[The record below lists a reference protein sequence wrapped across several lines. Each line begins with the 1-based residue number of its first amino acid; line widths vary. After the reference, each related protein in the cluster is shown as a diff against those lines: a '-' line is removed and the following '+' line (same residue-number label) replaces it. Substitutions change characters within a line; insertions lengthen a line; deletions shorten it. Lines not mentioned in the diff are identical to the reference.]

1 MSNKVLDLFE
11 PTCKDGAKWYAC
23 EATSSNRSPFV
34 GCCKTDPCSISG
46 CALGNL
52 APVSFNASAYG
63 TLPDPSC
70 GSASTFYSCVNIPKN
85 DTTFWGC
92 CKTNACIHRGE
103 PDNKSCPQNDL
114 TAAVLDTASLQQ
126 AYSID
131 GKTGSDD
138 PSGGSSHTGVIVGA
152 VVGGVAVV
160 AIIALLAFCLF
171 KKRRNAKKDA
181 RPASSSSRAAFPGQ
195 GEKTEYRHSAY
206 DEGTDTASTLSPA
219 TPASAHT
226 RPPRGPHDHDHEL
239 AHALGMSN
247 VSPAPPLY
255 NKSPQPPPFATF
267 GQHQYAPVAQSSEP
281 QELPA
286 DLAAGGA
293 QRYSELPAEG
303 SQAMRAPAELESSM
317 VSPQLFESPRQS
329 PRVPQSSREGEGTG
343 ERPGTADTTYRISL
357 GGLGIAS
364 PR

>member
-1 MSNKVLDLFE
+1 MSNKALDLFE

-92 CKTNACIHRGE
+92 CKTNACNHQGE

-131 GKTGSDD
+131 GKTGLDNS
-138 PSGGSSHTGVIVGA
+138 SGGSSHTGVIVGA

-160 AIIALLAFCLF
+160 AIIALLVFCLF
-171 KKRRNAKKDA
+171 KKRRNAKIDA

-206 DEGTDTASTLSPA
+206 DEGTNTTSTLSPA
-219 TPASAHT
+219 TPASAHMH
-226 RPPRGPHDHDHEL
+226 PPRGPHDH
-239 AHALGMSN
+239 ALGISN
-247 VSPAPPLY
+247 ASLAPPLY
-255 NKSPQPPPFATF
+255 NSPKPPPFAAF

-286 DLAAGGA
+286 DFTAGGT

-303 SQAMRAPAELESSM
+303 AHPMRAPAELESPM
-317 VSPQLFESPRQS
+317 VSPQPFASPRQS
-329 PRVPQSSREGEGTG
+329 PKVPQSSRAGEGTG
-343 ERPGTADTTYRISL
+343 ERPGTADTTYRVSL